1 MRFTYATYNQY
12 CNSIDVTTF
21 DNMLLRINCNK
32 AEDRIVTTGCSQCA
46 LNTLAID
53 EPQNMPDQYWMEK
66 CRRGQ
71 MQKILQNHGSNCKKV
86 FQLRINLLSEYTSTA
101 VESKRI
107 SPLCQFFYILA
118 NNHFCHFECYFQW
131 EIITQFVFLPQQ
143 TCHLP
148 PDRNS
153 MTA

>member
-107 SPLCQFFYILA
+107 SPLCQFSIFS
-118 NNHFCHFECYFQW
+118 Q
-131 EIITQFVFLPQQ
+131 ITISVISNVIFSGKSLHNSFSYHNKPAIF
-143 TCHLP
+143 HLIG
-148 PDRNS
+148 
-153 MTA
+153 TA